1 MSALYSETE
10 PFLLVV
16 HAMQFRADV
25 RDREGLRVIHLSG
38 HLGRAQSPELMRLC
52 DQAPKGLQ
60 LELGD
65 LVSADAIGLET
76 LGTLRR
82 RGTELVGASPYVA
95 MQMEFEQSKHMRG
108 LRMGASPAG
117 NLTATHI
124 DDTTDREE
132 R

>member
-1 MSALYSETE
+1 
-10 PFLLVV
+10 
-16 HAMQFRADV
+16 MQFRADV

-38 HLGRAQSPELMRLC
+38 RLERAQSPELLRLC

-65 LVSADAIGLET
+65 LVSADAAGLEA
-76 LGTLRR
+76 LGTLHR

-108 LRMGASPAG
+108 LRTGASPTG
-117 NLTATHI
+117 NLTATQI